1 MDKIM
6 ITLSSD
12 LLRVVDTTARQRA
25 ESRSQ
30 FIRESLVERMERL
43 QRQDFEARLAEE
55 YRFFSQETTTLVA
68 ESLPAQTAAAE
79 KVWQWH
85 D

>member
-1 MDKIM
+1 
-6 ITLSSD
+6 
-12 LLRVVDTTARQRA
+12 
-25 ESRSQ
+25 
-30 FIRESLVERMERL
+30 MERL